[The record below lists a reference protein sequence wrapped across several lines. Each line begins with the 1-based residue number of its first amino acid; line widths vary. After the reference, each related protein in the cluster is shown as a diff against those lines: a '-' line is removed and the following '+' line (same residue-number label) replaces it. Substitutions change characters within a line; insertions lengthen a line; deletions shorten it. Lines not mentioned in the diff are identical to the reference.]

1 MRIGMHTITLH
12 CIAYADHLD
21 NTTSRNGLNAHQA
34 AFANKQYKS
43 YQRVGLPS
51 DITKPPTA
59 QGG

>member
-1 MRIGMHTITLH
+1 MHTITLH

-21 NTTSRNGLNAHQA
+21 NATSRNGLNVHQA

-43 YQRVGLPS
+43 HWRVGLAS
-51 DITKPPTA
+51 DITKPLTA